1 MNKELIKTDNL
12 ARKIAITIIAIIG
25 ACILFGLLLFSVVWL
40 GDVLHP
46 IFGDFAYLVSLIV
59 TIAGANFICCKIIK
73 PVCEV
78 KFRDKAPEDK

>member
-1 MNKELIKTDNL
+1 MNKGMLKTENF
-12 ARKIAITIIAIIG
+12 ARKVVIVIFAIIG
-25 ACILFGLLLFSVVWL
+25 VCVLFGLLLFSVAWL

-46 IFGDFAYLVSLIV
+46 IFSDFAYLVSLII

-78 KFRDKAPEDK
+78 KFRDKARADK